1 MKLLTIRSI
10 SFAAATLAMA
20 ASANALTIDWSGLQ
34 GTSTIAFSQSAI
46 SLFKANGGRVNAL
59 GNTTAVL
66 PAGSPATAAAWTFV
80 LPITSITITPTL
92 KIGSGQ
98 ASGSAL
104 DIVRKVADEDGN
116 VLTSGIV
123 LANFILDYTNK
134 KVLADSTTHGAATLP
149 KFAVFNFNVATPLAL
164 KYKFP
169 LSITG
174 HEVLDKLALTSPAV
188 DLFATSLGLSGDAV
202 LALVAGTDFGT
213 LTQDIAVM
221 VRKPAASKTP
231 YVPAP

>member
-20 ASANALTIDWSGLQ
+20 ASANALTINWSGLQ
-34 GTSTIAFSQSAI
+34 GTSRLDFSANAI
-46 SLFKANGGRVNAL
+46 SLFKANGGKVVAL
-59 GNTTAVL
+59 GNTTPIL
-66 PAGSPATAAAWTFV
+66 ETGATTAWSFS
-80 LPITSITITPTL
+80 LPITSITVTPSL
-92 KIGSGQ
+92 KIGAGQ

-104 DIVRKVADEDGN
+104 DIVRRTLDEETGE
-116 VLTSGIV
+116 VITSGIV
-123 LANFILDYTNK
+123 LANFKLDYIGHQ
-134 KVLADSTTHGAATLP
+134 VLADATTHGATTQP
-149 KFAVFNFNVATPLAL
+149 MFAVYDFNTATPLAL

-174 HEVLDKLALTSPAV
+174 REVLDKLKLTPAAV

-202 LALVAGTDFGT
+202 ISLVRDTDFGT
-213 LTQDIAVM
+213 LTQEIAVK
-221 VRKPAASKTP
+221 VRKPAVSNKP